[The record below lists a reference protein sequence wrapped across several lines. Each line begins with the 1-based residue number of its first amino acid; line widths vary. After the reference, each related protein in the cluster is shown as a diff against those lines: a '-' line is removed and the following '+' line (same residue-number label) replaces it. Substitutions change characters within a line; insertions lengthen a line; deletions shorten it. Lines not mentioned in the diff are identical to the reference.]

1 MACSSSLV
9 QGCAKEALGKKLNY
23 VLGEERRERERGEKE
38 GQQNEDQSDHHI
50 PEDAH

>member
-23 VLGEERRERERGEKE
+23 VLGEERRESGAKE
-38 GQQNEDQSDHHI
+38 GQQNDDQSDHHI